1 MRATTIHHIETAEEL
16 AVHQAAMTSAVELV
30 LGHLLDKTFYVEI
43 ADELVAQFW
52 KLEELCSRL
61 EQPSAR
67 ICDLLLMLLV
77 DQVRWANHLDEP
89 VGWLE
94 ALWTSATR
102 VWDLVLDN
110 IDGPSFLVASLS
122 MVVSYSRV
130 GSTPRPL
137 MESDGGP
144 DLCWLP
150 PCHIF

>member
-16 AVHQAAMTSAVELV
+16 AVHQVAVTSAIELV

-43 ADELVAQFW
+43 TDELVAQFW

-67 ICDLLLMLLV
+67 IYDLLLMLLV

-102 VWDLVLDN
+102 V
-110 IDGPSFLVASLS
+110 
-122 MVVSYSRV
+122 
-130 GSTPRPL
+130 
-137 MESDGGP
+137 
-144 DLCWLP
+144 
-150 PCHIF
+150 